1 MAQLV
6 SLIGSTHS
14 PWFHARTSVPGS
26 ELSAEGRRLLA
37 WSARVQEAIQRA
49 RPDAIVILATDHFHQ
64 FFSSNMPQ
72 FIVGRMDAYQGTFS
86 NEVREFKLPR
96 VELRGNR
103 ALATDLIEG
112 GFEHGFDFAFSDELR
127 LDHACVVPSLIAQ
140 PSLDIPVVP
149 VLTNT
154 GAPPI
159 PTGRRFVQLGQALR
173 KAIEATTTVDRVAVI
188 ASGNLSQEIGG
199 PEQMMPGPPDAE
211 FDEDAVKWLQDRDFD
226 RLTSEGT
233 FTRLLSSGNGT
244 SQFLNLVSMAAMQ
257 GDLACVV
264 AEPGRSPRANN
275 PCFIYEQRVQQ

>member
-1 MAQLV
+1 MSKPCTSRSRRSRTSLGEMPSQAYTRCPDGCQFFTVAWRAHSTSVATQPRTWWQVQEWRMAKLV

-14 PWFHARTSVPGS
+14 PWFHARTSVPES

-154 GAPPI
+154 G
-159 PTGRRFVQLGQALR
+159 
-173 KAIEATTTVDRVAVI
+173 
-188 ASGNLSQEIGG
+188 
-199 PEQMMPGPPDAE
+199 M
-211 FDEDAVKWLQDRDFD
+211 
-226 RLTSEGT
+226 
-233 FTRLLSSGNGT
+233 SS
-244 SQFLNLVSMAAMQ
+244 
-257 GDLACVV
+257 
-264 AEPGRSPRANN
+264 
-275 PCFIYEQRVQQ
+275 